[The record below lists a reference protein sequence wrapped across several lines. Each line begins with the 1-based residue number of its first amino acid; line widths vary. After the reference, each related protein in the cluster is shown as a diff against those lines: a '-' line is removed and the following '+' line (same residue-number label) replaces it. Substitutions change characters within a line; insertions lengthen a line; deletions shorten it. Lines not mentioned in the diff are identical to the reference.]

1 MASLIVVVELEVIT
15 KVLWKLKPRTGRAAS
30 WIALQQ
36 QQGEARKNIGLTDRS
51 IRCPYEVCDVQGGQR
66 HNAQKPYPRLISIG
80 VTARRYDLESL
91 TATSEVLIAIA
102 GTWSTP
108 KALFPIYRTSTCA
121 LFW

>member
-1 MASLIVVVELEVIT
+1 MASLVVVVELEVIT

-36 QQGEARKNIGLTDRS
+36 QQGEARKNIGLADGS

-80 VTARRYDLESL
+80 VTAM
-91 TATSEVLIAIA
+91 
-102 GTWSTP
+102 TWN
-108 KALFPIYRTSTCA
+108 L
-121 LFW
+121 

>member
-36 QQGEARKNIGLTDRS
+36 QQGEARKNIGLTDGS
-51 IRCPYEVCDVQGGQR
+51 IRCPYEVCYVQGGQR

-80 VTARRYDLESL
+80 ATAM
-91 TATSEVLIAIA
+91 
-102 GTWSTP
+102 TWN
-108 KALFPIYRTSTCA
+108 L
-121 LFW
+121 